1 MAIASGNTS
10 GGQQGVQ
17 YRPQGTYNPNNP
29 YGAQVSTVNPVAAN
43 GFETIGLGSLF
54 APDLGFGD
62 VQQQAAV
69 GGGGYVGGG
78 GVAGGVSSQ
87 DLAYLD
93 DQAQQLRD
101 LLNRTQTG
109 LDQGLAQNA
118 DEYNRQLTKSRAE
131 KARQLAAYEEQ
142 RVGQTQNKLN
152 TYDTINKNANNGY
165 RSLAQII
172 GRASGTGSSAFRDL
186 LPNVIGTDT
195 SSKRSEANQN
205 YGANLQQ
212 IDKAQGQYDISF
224 ADVLDD
230 LLRQKNAN
238 ENTLRSG
245 IESQRQ
251 NLNSQLGTI
260 EGQKAQ
266 ARGGGY
272 AQIKSAQQPFQD
284 SINQSRN
291 AVEGF
296 FDQFRTAYTPKQ
308 AVAATPELSQYT
320 ADRSQINAQNQGV
333 ADPTNPYAA
342 LLRKRLTGVQ

>member
-1 MAIASGNTS
+1 MQGSGNTS
-10 GGQQGVQ
+10 GGQQGVS
-17 YRPQGTYNPNNP
+17 YRPESTYNPNNP
-29 YGAQVSTVNPVAAN
+29 YGAIPVSGPVAQ
-43 GFETIGLGSLF
+43 
-54 APDLGFGD
+54 
-62 VQQQAAV
+62 VAV
-69 GGGGYVGGG
+69 GGFEAPRLGDIFGGLIGYNEPVVSGGGSSAFATGGG
-78 GVAGGVSSQ
+78 GSGVSGA
-87 DLAYLD
+87 DIAYLD

-101 LLNRTQTG
+101 LLNRTDVG
-109 LDQGLAQNA
+109 LNQGLTQNN
-118 DEYNRQLTKSRAE
+118 DEYARQLAKSEAE
-131 KARQLAAYEEQ
+131 KARTLAGYQEQ

-152 TYDTINKNANNGY
+152 TYDTINKNANNGF

-172 GRASGTGSSAFRDL
+172 GRAAGTGSSAFQEL

-195 SSKRSEANQN
+195 SSKRTEANQN
-205 YGANLQQ
+205 YGANLQR
-212 IDKAQGQYDISF
+212 IDKAQDQFGISF

-230 LLRQKNAN
+230 LVRQKNNN

-251 NLNSQLGTI
+251 QLNSQLGTI

-272 AQIKSAQQPFQD
+272 AAVKSAQQPFQD

-296 FDQFRTAYTPKQ
+296 FDQFRTAYTPRA

-320 ADRSQINAQNQGV
+320 ADRSQINAQNQGAV
-333 ADPTNPYAA
+333 DATNPYAA
-342 LLRKRLTGVQ
+342 LLRKRLTGAQ